1 MTSDAFGGPRDRS
14 VRAGDKE
21 RDAIGEILRKRHVE
35 GRLDYDELQARLER
49 AMAARTYAELD
60 ELIADLPDAAERRR
74 AEQVSRLG
82 PRLLPF
88 RFLPI
93 AFLALPLV
101 APVAEPAATA
111 AEPVVVVLLL
121 ALRTIAPIP
130 KLRLRRQQQRK
141 RDNRC
146 GGGHICAAYIGQT
159 HDHLPMVRT
168 TTRARTA
175 PFGA

>member
-60 ELIADLPDAAERRR
+60 ELVADLPDAAERRR

-93 AFLALPLV
+93 AFLALPLALIAAIAAGANFAWLLIPLV
-101 APVAEPAATA
+101 VLFVVRPLIWRGWGGGYRRGCGPAA
-111 AEPVVVVLLL
+111 P
-121 ALRTIAPIP
+121 
-130 KLRLRRQQQRK
+130 
-141 RDNRC
+141 
-146 GGGHICAAYIGQT
+146 
-159 HDHLPMVRT
+159 
-168 TTRARTA
+168 
-175 PFGA
+175 GA